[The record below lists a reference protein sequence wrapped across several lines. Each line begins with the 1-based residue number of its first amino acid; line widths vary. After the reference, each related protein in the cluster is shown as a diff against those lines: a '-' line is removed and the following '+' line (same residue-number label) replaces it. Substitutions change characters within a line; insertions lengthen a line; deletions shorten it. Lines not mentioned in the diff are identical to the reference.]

1 MKTTA
6 GTKLI
11 VVKLVHTVIWVF
23 FNLVLVYMFYVV
35 ITDQVDYWFW
45 IGVGLIA
52 LECAVL
58 LMNKWTC
65 PLSPIARKY
74 TDSSKDN
81 FDIYIPNWLAKHN
94 KLIYSI
100 LFLLLMLIYFYNLS
114 N

>member
-1 MKTTA
+1 MKKTTPIE
-6 GTKLI
+6 LI

-23 FNLVLVYMFYVV
+23 FNMVLGYMFYAV
-35 ITDQVDYWFW
+35 INDNVNHWFW
-45 IGVGLIA
+45 IGIGLIG

-58 LMNKWTC
+58 VANKWTC

-74 TDSSKDN
+74 TDSTKDN

-100 LFLLLMLIYFYNLS
+100 LFVLIMLIYFYNLS
-114 N
+114 D